1 MRSYPTNSPQAAARL
16 ICMAILADGRLHDRE
31 IALLEQHMIP
41 DAIGLPKEGFVAV
54 LLDCCRDLV
63 DEAEQSRVHL
73 LEDARIDRLAADI
86 TRPELRRTVCSA
98 ILVMAKVD
106 GQVTVGE
113 QRLLRQ
119 LMERWGLSLDALAG

>member
-1 MRSYPTNSPQAAARL
+1 MRSYPANSPQAAARL
-16 ICMAILADGRLHDRE
+16 ISLAILADGQLHDNE
-31 IALLEQHMIP
+31 IALLDQHMIH
-41 DAIGLPKEGFVAV
+41 DAVGLPRDEFVQV

-86 TRPELRRTVCSA
+86 TRPALRRTVCSA
-98 ILVMAKVD
+98 ILVMAKSD
-106 GQVTVGE
+106 GRVTVGE

-119 LMERWGLSLDALAG
+119 LMLRWGLSIDTLSE

>member
-1 MRSYPTNSPQAAARL
+1 MRSYPVNSPEAAARL

-31 IALLEQHMIP
+31 VALLDQHMIP
-41 DAIGLPKEGFVAV
+41 DAVGITKDTLVQV

-73 LEDARIDRLAADI
+73 LENARIDRLAADI

-98 ILVMAKVD
+98 ILVMAKAD

-113 QRLLRQ
+113 QRLLLQ
-119 LMERWGLSLDALAG
+119 LMERWGLSLDTLAG